1 MTNAEFELAEQF
13 ALYTRKHCFITGKAG
28 TGKTTLLKR
37 IVEQTKKNVVVVAP
51 TGVAAINAGGVT
63 IHSMFGLPL
72 TCFVPN
78 DDFVD
83 LNLATN
89 RQRLLHEHIHFRKD
103 KLQVLRQMDLLIIDE
118 VSMVRCDILDAIDF
132 VLRTVRRNNRPFGD
146 AQVLLFG
153 DMHQLPPVVREPVW
167 NILKNYYRS
176 PYFFD
181 SMVWPQLGA
190 AEIALQTIYRQSDKR
205 FLNLLSHVRDR
216 NLDADDFEQ
225 LRKRYDPN
233 FKPTEKGY
241 ILLSTHNHQANSIN
255 TSELDKIPGRM
266 HSFEALIEGE
276 FPDNLFPCG
285 RLLQLKAGAQVMF
298 IRNDSEEGQYFNGK
312 LAVIKIID
320 RDNITVVFNDSGKS
334 FDLHRETWENVD
346 YRVEEESGNIVRKEM
361 GTFSQFPLRLAW
373 AVTIHKSQ
381 GLTFDK
387 VIIDAGRS
395 FAAGQVYVALSRCRS
410 LEGIVLH
417 SLITPNALHGDE
429 RIREFSSAHHSAG
442 ALQDLFAREK
452 AAYANHLLLRLFTF
466 PELSAHLEEW
476 QALIA
481 KKDIPEKDAAIALHS
496 LICDRVK
503 NIDSTA
509 EKFQRQLQ
517 RLLAAMENDRSQVA
531 LLKERCQK
539 AIQYF
544 TDQIA
549 GQIIAPLRAH
559 SNELAY
565 KKKVKRYLQ
574 QVLLIEEACWSKIDR
589 LYHGLFMDEKLYAG
603 ELTHSKEKFKQ
614 VASSATRNK
623 KEKGGT
629 YKDTLDL
636 HRQGK
641 AVEEIAEIRSL
652 AVGTIKQH
660 MNRWIALGEID
671 IYDVLPS
678 ETIDAVMG
686 FIDKEKIIALGA
698 IRGGLGDT
706 FDYSDIR
713 MIVSHALRIR
723 NQKAQ
728 TNDA

>member
-1 MTNAEFELAEQF
+1 
-13 ALYTRKHCFITGKAG
+13 
-28 TGKTTLLKR
+28 
-37 IVEQTKKNVVVVAP
+37 
-51 TGVAAINAGGVT
+51 
-63 IHSMFGLPL
+63 
-72 TCFVPN
+72 
-78 DDFVD
+78 
-83 LNLATN
+83 
-89 RQRLLHEHIHFRKD
+89 
-103 KLQVLRQMDLLIIDE
+103 
-118 VSMVRCDILDAIDF
+118 
-132 VLRTVRRNNRPFGD
+132 
-146 AQVLLFG
+146 
-153 DMHQLPPVVREPVW
+153 
-167 NILKNYYRS
+167 
-176 PYFFD
+176 
-181 SMVWPQLGA
+181 
-190 AEIALQTIYRQSDKR
+190 
-205 FLNLLSHVRDR
+205 
-216 NLDADDFEQ
+216 
-225 LRKRYDPN
+225 
-233 FKPTEKGY
+233 
-241 ILLSTHNHQANSIN
+241 
-255 TSELDKIPGRM
+255 
-266 HSFEALIEGE
+266 
-276 FPDNLFPCG
+276 
-285 RLLQLKAGAQVMF
+285 
-298 IRNDSEEGQYFNGK
+298 
-312 LAVIKIID
+312 
-320 RDNITVVFNDSGKS
+320 
-334 FDLHRETWENVD
+334 
-346 YRVEEESGNIVRKEM
+346 VEEESGNIVKNEL

-429 RIREFSSAHHSAG
+429 RISEFSAAHHSAG
-442 ALQDLFAREK
+442 ELQDLFAREK
-452 AAYANHLLLRLFTF
+452 AAFASYLLLRLFTF

-481 KKDIPEKDAAIALHS
+481 KKDIQKDAAIALHS
-496 LICDRVK
+496 LISDRVRD
-503 NIDSTA
+503 IDSTA

-531 LLKERCQK
+531 QLKERCQK

-549 GQIIAPLRAH
+549 GQIIAPLIAH
-559 SNELAY
+559 TNELAY

-589 LYHGLFMDEKLYAG
+589 LYHGLFMDEKLNAG

-614 VASSATRNK
+614 VASSATRSK

-641 AVEEIAEIRSL
+641 TAEEIAEIRGL

-660 MNRWIALGEID
+660 MNRWIALGEIN

-698 IRGGLGDT
+698 IRGGLGDKYD
-706 FDYSDIR
+706 FSDIR
-713 MIVSHALRIR
+713 MIVSHALRVR
-723 NQKAQ
+723 NQEDQAAG
-728 TNDA
+728 D

>member
-1 MTNAEFELAEQF
+1 
-13 ALYTRKHCFITGKAG
+13 
-28 TGKTTLLKR
+28 
-37 IVEQTKKNVVVVAP
+37 
-51 TGVAAINAGGVT
+51 
-63 IHSMFGLPL
+63 
-72 TCFVPN
+72 
-78 DDFVD
+78 
-83 LNLATN
+83 
-89 RQRLLHEHIHFRKD
+89 
-103 KLQVLRQMDLLIIDE
+103 
-118 VSMVRCDILDAIDF
+118 
-132 VLRTVRRNNRPFGD
+132 
-146 AQVLLFG
+146 
-153 DMHQLPPVVREPVW
+153 MHQLPPVVREPVW
-167 NILKNYYRS
+167 NILRDYYRS

-181 SMVWPQLGA
+181 SLVWPQLGA
-190 AEIALQTIYRQSDKR
+190 AEIALQTIYRQSDQR
-205 FLNLLSHVRDR
+205 FLTLLSHVRDR
-216 NLDADDFEQ
+216 TMDADDFEQ

-255 TSELDKIPGRM
+255 TSELEKIPGRM

-276 FPDNLFPCG
+276 FPDHLFPCG

-312 LAVIKIID
+312 LAVIKNID

-334 FDLHRETWENVD
+334 FDLHRETWENID
-346 YRVEEESGNIVRKEM
+346 YRVEEESGNIVKNEL

-429 RIREFSSAHHSAG
+429 RISEFSAAHHSAG
-442 ALQDLFAREK
+442 KLQDLFAREK
-452 AAYANHLLLRLFTF
+452 AAYANYLLLRLFTF
-466 PELSAHLEEW
+466 PELSAPLEEW

-481 KKDIPEKDAAIALHS
+481 KKDIQKDAAIALHS
-496 LICDRVK
+496 LISDRVK
-503 NIDSTA
+503 EIDSTA

-531 LLKERCQK
+531 QLKERCQK

-544 TDQIA
+544 TDQVA
-549 GQIIAPLRAH
+549 GQIIAPLIAH
-559 SNELAY
+559 TNELAY
-565 KKKVKRYLQ
+565 KKRVKRYLQ

-603 ELTHSKEKFKQ
+603 EMTHSKEKFKQ
-614 VASSATRNK
+614 VASSATRSK

-641 AVEEIAEIRSL
+641 TVEEIAEIRGL

-660 MNRWIALGEID
+660 MNRWIALGEIN

-698 IRGGLGDT
+698 VRGGLGDT

-713 MIVSHALRIR
+713 MIVSHTLRTR
-723 NQKAQ
+723 NQKTQA
-728 TNDA
+728 TSD